1 MTLRHIRIFLAVCD
15 NGCNV
20 TRASEALYMA
30 QPAVSAAI
38 RELEEEFGVR
48 LFDRLSRR
56 FYITEA
62 GKRFYQYA
70 SRMAYL
76 YSDMEREMRSWGS
89 GGVLRAGCSITVG
102 SRLMP
107 EYVSLFAQQHPEI
120 QVQVSV
126 EPSERL
132 EKRLLSNELD
142 FAIIE
147 GEVHEPGLTGEAY
160 LEDILLPV
168 AAPGLFRQSTLTQD
182 VFRQQKFL
190 LREKGSGTREV
201 FDRATGAAGFSI
213 EPVWE
218 SASNTALLHAAAQGL
233 GIAVL
238 SRRLTEDYIC
248 RGMLCPLTVEGLHFS
263 RQFRMVY
270 HQNKYLSP
278 AAQDFMDLCRQ
289 ERDKSQETSLEL
301 Y

>member
-20 TRASEALYMA
+20 TRAAEALYMA

-38 RELEEEFGVR
+38 RELEEEYGVR

-62 GKRFYQYA
+62 GKRFYEYA
-70 SRMAYL
+70 SRMASL
-76 YSDMEREMRSWGS
+76 YSDMEREMRSWSS
-89 GGVLRAGCSITVG
+89 GGVLRAGCSITAG

-107 EYVSLFAQQHPEI
+107 EYVSKFGEQHPEI
-120 QVQVSV
+120 QVLVSV

-132 EKRLLSNELD
+132 EKRLLRNELD

-168 AAPGLFRQSTLTQD
+168 AAPGCFSDAPLSQER
-182 VFRQQKFL
+182 FRQQKFL

-201 FDRATGAAGFSI
+201 FDRATGAAGFSVQ
-213 EPVWE
+213 PVWE
-218 SASNTALLHAAAQGL
+218 SASNTALLHAAAKGL

-238 SRRLTEDYIC
+238 SRRLTEDFI
-248 RGMLCPLTVEGLHFS
+248 RQGRLCPLTVEGLRFS
-263 RQFRMVY
+263 RQFRLVY

-278 AAQDFMDLCRQ
+278 AARDFMELCRQ
-289 ERDKSQETSLEL
+289 EAQNYQEASL
-301 Y
+301 

>member
-38 RELEEEFGVR
+38 RELEAEYGVR
-48 LFDRLSRR
+48 LFDRISRR

-62 GKRFYQYA
+62 GKRFYEYA
-70 SRMAYL
+70 SRMAAL
-76 YSDMEREMRSWGS
+76 YGDMEREMRGWGS
-89 GGVLRAGCSITVG
+89 GGVLRAGCSITAG

-107 EYVSLFAQQHPEI
+107 EYVSRFGEQHPEI

-132 EKRLLSNELD
+132 EKRLLRNELD

-160 LEDILLPV
+160 LEDVLLPV
-168 AAPGLFRQSTLTQD
+168 AAPGCFPDSTLSQEQ
-182 VFRQQKFL
+182 FRQQKFL

-201 FDRATGAAGFSI
+201 FDRTTGAAGFSVQ
-213 EPVWE
+213 PVWE
-218 SASNTALLHAAAQGL
+218 SASNTALLHAAAKGL

-238 SRRLTEDYIC
+238 SRRLTEDFI
-248 RGMLCPLTVEGLHFS
+248 RQGTLCPLTVEGLHFS
-263 RQFRMVY
+263 RQFRLVY
-270 HQNKYLSP
+270 HQSKYLSP
-278 AAQDFMDLCRQ
+278 AAQDFMALCRKEAQ
-289 ERDKSQETSLEL
+289 NNPEASL
-301 Y
+301 

>member
-20 TRASEALYMA
+20 TRAAEALYMA

-38 RELEEEFGVR
+38 RELENEYGVR
-48 LFDRLSRR
+48 LFDRISRR

-62 GKRFYQYA
+62 GKRFYEYA
-70 SRMAYL
+70 SRMASL
-76 YSDMEREMRSWGS
+76 YGDMEREMRSWGS
-89 GGVLRAGCSITVG
+89 GGVLRAGCSITAG

-107 EYVSLFAQQHPEI
+107 EYVSKFGEQHPEI
-120 QVQVSV
+120 QVLVSV

-132 EKRLLSNELD
+132 EKRLLRNELD

-168 AAPGLFRQSTLTQD
+168 AAPGCFPNTPLSQER
-182 VFRQQKFL
+182 FRQQKFL

-201 FDRATGAAGFSI
+201 FDRATGAAGFSVQ
-213 EPVWE
+213 PVWE
-218 SASNTALLHAAAQGL
+218 SASNTALLHAAAKGL

-238 SRRLTEDYIC
+238 SRRLTEDFI
-248 RGMLCPLTVEGLHFS
+248 RQGMLCPLTVEGLRFS
-263 RQFRMVY
+263 RQFRLVY

-278 AAQDFMDLCRQ
+278 AARDFMDLCRKEAQNNQ
-289 ERDKSQETSLEL
+289 EASL
-301 Y
+301 